1 VSWPWPSRTFLAFL
15 VVGVLIGLLTMG
27 ASLLVGDP
35 PATSEDLEDY
45 CIGLQVGSS
54 DAADTHL
61 YIQNRGLGA
70 AQIRFDWGNQYSTVL
85 APPDA
90 RLGLAPGGAETIVF
104 RAPQLGAELRLRSS
118 VPNLYANAV
127 IHRDD
132 GTDPETRDAILCL
145 GGSDPY

>member
-1 VSWPWPSRTFLAFL
+1 
-15 VVGVLIGLLTMG
+15 VGVLIGLLTMG
-27 ASLLVGDP
+27 ASLVIGDP
-35 PATSEDLEDY
+35 PARSEDLEDY
-45 CIGLQVGSS
+45 CIGVQVGSS

-61 YIQNRGLGA
+61 YIQNRGLGT
-70 AQIRFDWGNQYSTVL
+70 AQVRFDWRLEYSTVL

-90 RLGLAPGGAETIVF
+90 RLGLAPGEAETIVF
-104 RAPQLGAELRLRSS
+104 RAPELGAAVRLRSS

-132 GTDPETRDAILCL
+132 GADPETRDAFLCL